1 MTLLPHA
8 RHDGSNFASM
18 KRPTLAVSAAILGGA
33 IALRTLVAWA
43 PVLRFDVDPVF
54 DPAPFAGLGPAGSL
68 YIDAVI
74 SISAAFI
81 FAECASMW
89 ALVLLLVAGAA
100 CVSIF
105 QIHGVGGAG
114 TPWRGATWIAGFV
127 AAAAA
132 VSMARSPKN
141 TAKIGWIVLVTCL
154 IAVAGAW
161 WMRGAW
167 QWFVEQPAVLEFFHS
182 SGRDTAFFADH
193 GWDAD
198 GPQAAAYARRLSQRE
213 MSGWFGMANIFAGL
227 FASITVACVAIGAR
241 LAGRNRIIAF
251 VTALLCAV
259 IPLANG
265 SKGAIVAMLLGL
277 AFLVIT
283 LRVRV
288 APNTLAIGAVA
299 LVLLCCF
306 AGPLRALFAS
316 QAFGQERSLLFRSHY
331 ISGAWRIF
339 LNQPWT
345 GSGIDG
351 FQDAF
356 LRFRPVDAVDAV
368 QSAHSVFFDWLA
380 QIGIAGI
387 PMILA
392 VIALIFISVQA
403 SNQRN
408 QNSAEGDIQFP
419 RQVATLAVILAA
431 SLAIRFEA
439 NSLDLVSLLA
449 RLIGVVAAGIFA
461 WWMCANI
468 MRWTCAA
475 PAILGAAALTLWI
488 DGQIEMTL
496 WNPGSMIWGCALLAA
511 SVPRCTPAPRRWFEG
526 GVQWF
531 TAVAAILFSLACFRF
546 ANIASQEETRVELAA
561 QKLVDAAVLAKGE
574 PGAQA
579 RMECARALRNSKNG
593 LGEFDSSK
601 LAAINQL
608 MRASALCATAEQAQD
623 VLQEAIVVSQEMD
636 QNTFE
641 QRQIA
646 SLLSESLAMQT
657 HAEVDAA
664 SAMNRALD
672 VTELDRRCA
681 GAWLRA
687 ARWSAKLS
695 KPWTGEY
702 ARRAIESDDSMRFDV
717 LLKLRPADR
726 HEAEELAATWPPWP
740 GK

>member
-74 SISAAFI
+74 ALSAAFI
-81 FAECASMW
+81 LAECASLW
-89 ALVLLLVAGAA
+89 ALTLLLVAGLASI
-100 CVSIF
+100 SIF
-105 QIHGVGGAG
+105 QIHGVGAAG

-127 AAAAA
+127 ASAAA
-132 VSMARSPKN
+132 VSLARSPQN
-141 TAKIGWIVLVTCL
+141 TAKIAWSVLMTCL

-167 QWFVEQPAVLEFFHS
+167 QWCVEQPAVVEFFHS
-182 SGRDTAFFADH
+182 GTREATFYAEH

-198 GPQAAAYARRLSQRE
+198 GPQAAAYVRRLSQRE

-227 FASITVACVAIGAR
+227 FAAITVACVALGAR
-241 LAGRNRIIAF
+241 LPRRDQIIAF
-251 VTALLCAV
+251 IVALLCAI

-283 LRVRV
+283 RRVRI

-299 LVLLCCF
+299 LILLCAF
-306 AGPLRALFAS
+306 AAPLRALVSAD
-316 QAFGQERSLLFRSHY
+316 ALGQERSLLFRSHY
-331 ISGAWRIF
+331 ITGAWRIF
-339 LNQPWT
+339 LHQPWM

-392 VIALIFISVQA
+392 VFALILIAVKGSVGVATNQSHRATQWLQA
-403 SNQRN
+403 L
-408 QNSAEGDIQFP
+408 
-419 RQVATLAVILAA
+419 ATLAVVMAGTF
-431 SLAIRFEA
+431 AIRFEA
-439 NSLDLVSLLA
+439 HSLDQASLAA
-449 RLIGVVAAGIFA
+449 RLVGVVLAAGFA
-461 WWMCANI
+461 WWLLPRI
-468 MRWTCAA
+468 IVHSLA
-475 PAILGAAALTLWI
+475 PSIIVAAAALTIWI

-496 WNPGSMIWGCALLAA
+496 WNPGSMIWGCVVLGV
-511 SVPRCTPAPRRWFEG
+511 SVPRSMPAHRRWFDG

-531 TAVAAILFSLACFRF
+531 TAVAAILFSLTCFRF
-546 ANIASQEETRVELAA
+546 ANIASQEETLVERAA

-574 PGAQA
+574 LGVQA
-579 RMECARALRNSKNG
+579 RMECAHVLLESTNG
-593 LGEFDSSK
+593 HSAFDSSK
-601 LAAINQL
+601 LAAIDQL
-608 MRASALCATAEQAQD
+608 LRASALATTTEQALGLLHEANSICQD
-623 VLQEAIVVSQEMD
+623 MS
-636 QNTFE
+636 QNTF
-641 QRQIA
+641 QNRQIA
-646 SLLSESLAMQT
+646 SLLSQAIAMQT
-657 HAEVDAA
+657 RQD
-664 SAMNRALD
+664 LD
-672 VTELDRRCA
+672 VKDAVDKALKVSELDSRCA

-687 ARWSAKLS
+687 ARWAATLSQPIAGTYAK
-695 KPWTGEY
+695 
-702 ARRAIESDDSMRFDV
+702 RAIESDDSMRFDA
-717 LLKLRPADR
+717 LLKLRPSDR
-726 HEAEELAATWPPWP
+726 HEAEQLLASWPQ
-740 GK
+740 K

>member
-68 YIDAVI
+68 CVDAVI
-74 SISAAFI
+74 ALSAAFI
-81 FAECASMW
+81 LAECASLW
-89 ALVLLLVAGAA
+89 ALALLLVAGLASI
-100 CVSIF
+100 SIF
-105 QIHGVGGAG
+105 QIHGVGVAG

-132 VSMARSPKN
+132 FSLARSPQN
-141 TAKIGWIVLVTCL
+141 TAKIAWTVLVTCL

-167 QWFVEQPAVLEFFHS
+167 QWCVEQPAVVEFFHS
-182 SGRDTAFFADH
+182 GTREATFYADH

-198 GPQAAAYARRLSQRE
+198 GPQAAAYVRRLSQRE

-227 FASITVACVAIGAR
+227 FAAITVACVALGAWLPR
-241 LAGRNRIIAF
+241 RDQIIAF
-251 VTALLCAV
+251 ILALLCAI

-283 LRVRV
+283 RRVRV

-299 LVLLCCF
+299 LILLC
-306 AGPLRALFAS
+306 AVAAPLRALLSEDAL
-316 QAFGQERSLLFRSHY
+316 GQERSLLFRSQY
-331 ISGAWRIF
+331 ITGAWRIF
-339 LNQPWT
+339 LHQPWT

-387 PMILA
+387 PMILS
-392 VIALIFISVQA
+392 VFALIFVTVKGSVDVA
-403 SNQRN
+403 TNQPHRAT
-408 QNSAEGDIQFP
+408 QWLQSL
-419 RQVATLAVILAA
+419 ATLAVVIAGTLALEFEAHSLDQESLAARLVGVVLAA
-431 SLAIRFEA
+431 S
-439 NSLDLVSLLA
+439 
-449 RLIGVVAAGIFA
+449 FA
-461 WWMCANI
+461 WWLLPRI
-468 MRWTCAA
+468 ILHSLA
-475 PAILGAAALTLWI
+475 PSILVAAAALTIWI

-496 WNPGSMIWGCALLAA
+496 WNPGSMIWGCVVLAV
-511 SVPRCTPAPRRWFEG
+511 SVPRSPPTHRRWFDG

-531 TAVAAILFSLACFRF
+531 AAVAAILFSLTCFRF
-546 ANIASQEETRVELAA
+546 ANIASQEETRVEFAA
-561 QKLVDAAVLAKGE
+561 QKLVDDAVLAKGE

-579 RMECARALRNSKNG
+579 RIECAHVLLESTNG
-593 LGEFDSSK
+593 RSAFDSSK
-601 LAAINQL
+601 LAAVDQL
-608 MRASALCATAEQAQD
+608 LRASALATTSEQALGLLYEANSICQD
-623 VLQEAIVVSQEMD
+623 MS
-636 QNTFE
+636 QNTF
-641 QRQIA
+641 QNRQIA
-646 SLLSESLAMQT
+646 SLLSQAIAMQT
-657 HAEVDAA
+657 LQDLDVKDTVDK
-664 SAMNRALD
+664 ALK
-672 VTELDRRCA
+672 VTELDSRCA

-687 ARWSAKLS
+687 ARWAAKLS
-695 KPWTGEY
+695 QPVAGAY
-702 ARRAIESDDSMRFDV
+702 AKRAIESDDSMRFDA
-717 LLKLRPADR
+717 LLKLRPSDR
-726 HEAEELAATWPPWP
+726 HEAEQLLASWPQ
-740 GK
+740 K

>member
-54 DPAPFAGLGPAGSL
+54 DPSPFAGLGPAGSL

-74 SISAAFI
+74 ALSAAFI
-81 FAECASMW
+81 LAECASLW
-89 ALVLLLVAGAA
+89 ALTLLLVAGLASI
-100 CVSIF
+100 SIF
-105 QIHGVGGAG
+105 QIHGVGAAG
-114 TPWRGATWIAGFV
+114 TPWRGATWIAGIV

-132 VSMARSPKN
+132 VSLARSPQN
-141 TAKIGWIVLVTCL
+141 TAKIAWSVLVTCL

-167 QWFVEQPAVLEFFHS
+167 QWFVEQPSVVEFFHS
-182 SGRDTAFFADH
+182 GARDAAFFAEH

-198 GPQAAAYARRLSQRE
+198 GPQAAAYVRRLSQRE

-227 FASITVACVAIGAR
+227 FAAITVACVALGAWLPR
-241 LAGRNRIIAF
+241 RDQIIAF
-251 VTALLCAV
+251 IVALLCAI

-265 SKGAIVAMLLGL
+265 SKGAIGAMLLGL

-283 LRVRV
+283 RRVRV

-299 LVLLCCF
+299 LILLCAF
-306 AGPLRALFAS
+306 AAPLRALLSAD
-316 QAFGQERSLLFRSHY
+316 ALGQERSLLFRSHY
-331 ISGAWRIF
+331 ITGAWRIF
-339 LNQPWT
+339 LHQPWT

-392 VIALIFISVQA
+392 VFSLIFIAVKSSMGVATNQSHRATQWPQA
-403 SNQRN
+403 L
-408 QNSAEGDIQFP
+408 
-419 RQVATLAVILAA
+419 ATLAVVMAGTF
-431 SLAIRFEA
+431 AIRFEA
-439 NSLDLVSLLA
+439 HALDQASLAA
-449 RLIGVVAAGIFA
+449 RLVGVVLASGFA
-461 WWMCANI
+461 WWLLPRI
-468 MRWTCAA
+468 IVHSLA
-475 PAILGAAALTLWI
+475 PSIIVAAAALTIWI

-496 WNPGSMIWGCALLAA
+496 WNPGSMIWGCVVLAV
-511 SVPRCTPAPRRWFEG
+511 SVPRSMPTHRHWFDG

-531 TAVAAILFSLACFRF
+531 TAVAAILFSLTCFRF
-546 ANIASQEETRVELAA
+546 ANIASQEETLVERAA

-574 PGAQA
+574 PGVQA
-579 RMECARALRNSKNG
+579 RMECAHVLLESTNG
-593 LGEFDSSK
+593 RSAFDSSK
-601 LAAINQL
+601 LAAIDQL
-608 MRASALCATAEQAQD
+608 LRASALATTTEQALGLLHEANSICQD
-623 VLQEAIVVSQEMD
+623 MSE
-636 QNTFE
+636 NTF
-641 QRQIA
+641 QNRQIA
-646 SLLSESLAMQT
+646 SLLSQAIAMQT
-657 HAEVDAA
+657 RQDLNVKDAVDK
-664 SAMNRALD
+664 ALK
-672 VTELDRRCA
+672 VTELDSRCA

-687 ARWSAKLS
+687 ARWSSKLS
-695 KPWTGEY
+695 QPIAGTY
-702 ARRAIESDDSMRFDV
+702 AKRAIESDDSMRFDA
-717 LLKLRPADR
+717 LLKLRPSDR
-726 HEAEELAATWPPWP
+726 HEAEQLLASWPQ
-740 GK
+740 K

>member
-8 RHDGSNFASM
+8 RHDESNFASK

-68 YIDAVI
+68 CVDAVI
-74 SISAAFI
+74 ALSAAFI
-81 FAECASMW
+81 LAECASLW
-89 ALVLLLVAGAA
+89 ALALLLVAGLASI
-100 CVSIF
+100 SIF
-105 QIHGVGGAG
+105 QIHGVGAAG

-132 VSMARSPKN
+132 LSLARSPQN
-141 TAKIGWIVLVTCL
+141 TAKIAWSVLVTCL
-154 IAVAGAW
+154 ISVAGAW

-167 QWFVEQPAVLEFFHS
+167 QWCVEQPAVVEFFHS
-182 SGRDTAFFADH
+182 GTREATFYADH

-198 GPQAAAYARRLSQRE
+198 GPQAAAYVRRLSQRE

-227 FASITVACVAIGAR
+227 FAAITVACVALGAWLPR
-241 LAGRNRIIAF
+241 RDQIIAF
-251 VTALLCAV
+251 ILALLCAI

-283 LRVRV
+283 RRVRV

-299 LVLLCCF
+299 LILLC
-306 AGPLRALFAS
+306 AVAAPLRALLSEDAL
-316 QAFGQERSLLFRSHY
+316 GQERSLLFRSQY
-331 ISGAWRIF
+331 ITGAWRIF
-339 LNQPWT
+339 LHQPWT

-392 VIALIFISVQA
+392 VFALIFLAVKGSVGVSTNQPQRATQWPQA
-403 SNQRN
+403 L
-408 QNSAEGDIQFP
+408 
-419 RQVATLAVILAA
+419 ATLAVVIAGTLALQFEAHSLDQESLAA
-431 SLAIRFEA
+431 R
-439 NSLDLVSLLA
+439 LV
-449 RLIGVVAAGIFA
+449 GVMLAAGFA
-461 WWMCANI
+461 WWLLPRI
-468 MRWTCAA
+468 ILHSLA
-475 PAILGAAALTLWI
+475 PSILVAAAALTIWI

-496 WNPGSMIWGCALLAA
+496 WNPGSMIWGCVVLAV
-511 SVPRCTPAPRRWFEG
+511 SVPRSPPTHRRWFDG

-531 TAVAAILFSLACFRF
+531 AAVAAILFSLTCFRF
-546 ANIASQEETRVELAA
+546 ANIASQEETRVEFAA
-561 QKLVDAAVLAKGE
+561 QKLVDDAVLAKGE

-579 RMECARALRNSKNG
+579 RIECAHVLLESTNG
-593 LGEFDSSK
+593 RSAFDSSK
-601 LAAINQL
+601 LAAVDQL
-608 MRASALCATAEQAQD
+608 LRASALATTSDQALGLLYEANSICQD
-623 VLQEAIVVSQEMD
+623 MS
-636 QNTFE
+636 QNTF
-641 QRQIA
+641 QNRQIA
-646 SLLSESLAMQT
+646 SLLSQAIAMQT
-657 HAEVDAA
+657 RQDLDAQDTVDK
-664 SAMNRALD
+664 ALK
-672 VTELDRRCA
+672 VTELDSRCA

-687 ARWSAKLS
+687 ARWAAKLS
-695 KPWTGEY
+695 QPVAGAY
-702 ARRAIESDDSMRFDV
+702 AKHAIESDDSMRFDA
-717 LLKLRPADR
+717 LLKLRPSDR
-726 HEAEELAATWPPWP
+726 HEAEKLLASWPQ
-740 GK
+740 K

>member
-74 SISAAFI
+74 ALSAAFI
-81 FAECASMW
+81 LAECASLW
-89 ALVLLLVAGAA
+89 ALTLLLVAGLASI
-100 CVSIF
+100 SIF
-105 QIHGVGGAG
+105 QIHGVGAAG

-132 VSMARSPKN
+132 VSLARSPQN
-141 TAKIGWIVLVTCL
+141 TAKIAWSVLVTCL

-167 QWFVEQPAVLEFFHS
+167 QWCVEQPAVVEFFHS
-182 SGRDTAFFADH
+182 GARDVAFFAEH

-198 GPQAAAYARRLSQRE
+198 GPQAAAYVRRLSQRE

-227 FASITVACVAIGAR
+227 FAAITVACVALGAWLPR
-241 LAGRNRIIAF
+241 RDQIIAF
-251 VTALLCAV
+251 IVALLCAI

-283 LRVRV
+283 RRVRV

-299 LVLLCCF
+299 LILLCAF
-306 AGPLRALFAS
+306 AAPLRTFLSEDAL
-316 QAFGQERSLLFRSHY
+316 GQERSLLFRSQY
-331 ISGAWRIF
+331 ITGAWRIF
-339 LNQPWT
+339 LHQPWT

-392 VIALIFISVQA
+392 VFTLIFLAVKGSVGVATHQSHRATQWPQA
-403 SNQRN
+403 L
-408 QNSAEGDIQFP
+408 
-419 RQVATLAVILAA
+419 ATLAVVMAGTF
-431 SLAIRFEA
+431 AIRFEA
-439 NSLDLVSLLA
+439 HALDQASLAA
-449 RLIGVVAAGIFA
+449 RLVGVVLASGFA
-461 WWMCANI
+461 WWLLPRI
-468 MRWTCAA
+468 IVHSLA
-475 PAILGAAALTLWI
+475 PSIIVAAAALTIWI

-496 WNPGSMIWGCALLAA
+496 WNPGSMIWGCVVLGV
-511 SVPRCTPAPRRWFEG
+511 SVPRSMPTHRRWFDG

-531 TAVAAILFSLACFRF
+531 TAVAAILFSLTCFRF
-546 ANIASQEETRVELAA
+546 ANIASQEETLVERAA

-574 PGAQA
+574 PGVQA
-579 RMECARALRNSKNG
+579 RMECAHVLLESTNG
-593 LGEFDSSK
+593 HSAFDSSK
-601 LAAINQL
+601 LAAIDQL
-608 MRASALCATAEQAQD
+608 LRASALATTTEQALGLLHEANSICQD
-623 VLQEAIVVSQEMD
+623 MS
-636 QNTFE
+636 QNTF
-641 QRQIA
+641 QNRQIA
-646 SLLSESLAMQT
+646 SLLSQAIAIQT
-657 HAEVDAA
+657 RQDLDVKDAVDK
-664 SAMNRALD
+664 ALK
-672 VTELDRRCA
+672 VTELDSRCA

-687 ARWSAKLS
+687 ARWAATLSQPIAGTYAK
-695 KPWTGEY
+695 
-702 ARRAIESDDSMRFDV
+702 RAIESDDSMRFDA
-717 LLKLRPADR
+717 LLKLRPSDR
-726 HEAEELAATWPPWP
+726 HEAEQLLASWPQ
-740 GK
+740 K